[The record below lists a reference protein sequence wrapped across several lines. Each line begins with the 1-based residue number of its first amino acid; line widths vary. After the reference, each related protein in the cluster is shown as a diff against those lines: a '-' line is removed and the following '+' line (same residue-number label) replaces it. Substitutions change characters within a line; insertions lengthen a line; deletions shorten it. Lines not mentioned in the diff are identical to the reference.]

1 MSNVLTP
8 ELGVPLP
15 DDAPYLD
22 LRARAEAACNTLDD
36 LQELGADIPPPNAED
51 QQIATALATSY
62 AADPDKTSKEVSKK
76 ALKAPPTP
84 ASLLATRA
92 ILDEFGHAVVKHAVE
107 IRNTVTNKLIL
118 ESENPDPRVRIRA
131 LELLGKISDVGLF
144 SEKQEITVT
153 HQTTDEL
160 RQKLRDKLNK
170 LMEPIDVETVDVRM
184 DGEVID
190 IEAEMGLKP
199 ESEPENDEK
208 QPEDSQEQ
216 PQNNENQPQNNQ
228 TQPLDDKFDD

>member
-1 MSNVLTP
+1 MTTLLTP
-8 ELGVPLP
+8 EIGVPLP
-15 DDAPYLD
+15 DNEPYLD
-22 LRARAEAACNTLDD
+22 LKDRAQAACATFDE
-36 LQELGADIPPPNAED
+36 LQELGASLPEPNAED
-51 QQIATALATSY
+51 QQVATALATSY
-62 AADPDKTSKEVSKK
+62 AADPEKTSKEVSKK
-76 ALKAPPTP
+76 ALKTP
-84 ASLLATRA
+84 LTSASLITTRA

-160 RQKLRDKLNK
+160 RQKLREKLNK

-199 ESEPENDEK
+199 APDEKKPDESEKSPE
-208 QPEDSQEQ
+208 
-216 PQNNENQPQNNQ
+216 
-228 TQPLDDKFDD
+228 LDLLLDKFDD